1 MAEFKKEGLSSLKKR
16 TESELS
22 KMIRDANDA
31 YYCNNKPI
39 LTDNEYDVLRE
50 FTAEKYPDNKA
61 VKEGHTECKIVK
73 GKVKLPF
80 EMWSMDKIKPDTK
93 ALEKWMK
100 TYKGPYVLSC
110 KLDGVSGLYSTVGG
124 VPKLYTRGNGKI
136 GQDVSHLIK
145 FLDLPD
151 TPDIVIRGEFI
162 IEKETFQKKY
172 ADTFANP
179 RNFVGGLVNQ
189 KKVNSEKFADLDF
202 VAYEV
207 IRPELTPS
215 QQMSYLEET
224 LGVNTVRNVTEKTV
238 TNELLSELLVAWR
251 DDYKYEIDGVICIN
265 DGIYSRTTGN
275 PDHAF
280 AFKMVLSD
288 QVAETKVLDVIWT
301 PSKDGYLKPRVQ
313 IDPVVL
319 GGAKIEYATGFNGKF
334 IEDNNIGVGA
344 LIKLVRSGDVIP
356 HIVAVIQPASQ
367 PLMPSVPYIW
377 NDTHV
382 DIMLKDKSAD
392 STVKEK
398 TITGFFKIL
407 GVGGVGRGNVKRLI
421 SAGFDTVPKII
432 DMVKEDFLTVE
443 GFKDKLANKIRDG
456 IQKKVAEA
464 SLPELMHATNLFG
477 RGFASVRFEAILKQ
491 VPDILVSK
499 KSDAEKLQ
507 QLVAIEG
514 MAKKSAEKF
523 LIHAP
528 IFVDWA
534 TNAGLEKRLH
544 YQPIKLSADPEH
556 LLFGEKWVM
565 TGFRDKELM
574 EKLKKV
580 GAEQQSAVSKKT
592 FMVIVK
598 DKDEDTGKAE
608 EARKLGIPVMTPEEI
623 VAKYKL

>member
-1 MAEFKKEGLSSLKKR
+1 MSTA
-16 TESELS
+16 
-22 KMIRDANDA
+22 IRAANDA
-31 YYCNNKPI
+31 YYCNNNPI

-50 FTAEKYPDNKA
+50 FTTKKYPDNKA
-61 VKEGHTECKIVK
+61 AKEGHTACEIVK

-93 ALEKWMK
+93 ALAKWMK

-124 VPKLYTRGNGKI
+124 TPKLYTRGNGKV
-136 GQDVSHLIK
+136 GQDVSHLIS
-145 FLDLPD
+145 FLRLPD

-162 IEKETFQKKY
+162 VEKAVFQKKY
-172 ADTFANP
+172 AGTFANP
-179 RNFVGGLVNQ
+179 RNFVAGLVNQ
-189 KKVNSEKFADLDF
+189 KKVNSDKFADLDF

-207 IRPELTPS
+207 ILPPLTPS

-224 LGVNTVRNVTEKTV
+224 LGVHTVRNVTEKTV

-265 DGIYSRTTGN
+265 DALYSRTTGN

-288 QVAETKVLDVIWT
+288 QIAETKVLDVIWT

-319 GGAKIEYATGFNGKF
+319 SGAKIEYATGFNGKF
-334 IEDNNIGVGA
+334 IEDNKIGVGA
-344 LIKLVRSGDVIP
+344 LIKLIRSGDVIP

-367 PLMPSVPYIW
+367 PLMPSVPYEW

-382 DIMLKDKSAD
+382 DIMLKDKGAD

-407 GVGGVGRGNVKRLI
+407 GVDGLGPGNVKRLI
-421 SAGFDTVPKII
+421 AAGFDTVPNII
-432 DMVKEDFLTVE
+432 DMGKEDFLKVE
-443 GFKDKLANKIRDG
+443 GFKATLADKIHNG
-456 IQKKVAEA
+456 IQKKVEQAT
-464 SLPELMHATNLFG
+464 LPELMHATNLFG
-477 RGFASVRFEAILKQ
+477 RGFGRRRFEAILKQ
-491 VPDILVSK
+491 APDILVSK
-499 KSDAEKLQ
+499 KSDAEKLAE
-507 QLVAIEG
+507 LVAVDG

-523 LIHAP
+523 LEHMQS
-528 IFVDWA
+528 FVEWA
-534 TNAGLEKRLH
+534 KAARLDKRLR
-544 YQPIKLSADPEH
+544 YTPTKISAGPEH
-556 LLFGEKWVM
+556 PLFGKKWVM
-565 TGFRDKELM
+565 TGFRDKELV
-574 EKLKKV
+574 EKLNKV

-598 DKDEDTGKAE
+598 DKDEDTGKAD
-608 EARKLGIPVMTPEEI
+608 EARKLGISVVTPDEI
-623 VAKYKL
+623 TLKYNL